1 MIAFVYPFLL
11 FALLALPVLWLLL
24 RATPPAPVRRPFAA
38 VRLLLGLKDPE
49 NTPARTPWWLLL
61 LRLTALAAAIIGFA
75 APVLNPKTEATGSG
89 PLLVVMD
96 ASWAS
101 APDWTARSQ
110 RLEAVLNEAA
120 RAGRPT
126 ALHLLTSPIPASPL
140 EFGVAQD
147 LLATLTG
154 LAPAPYA
161 PNRAAWAEW
170 LGDAAG
176 FDTVWFTDALGEDG
190 GLGAVLTAAGS
201 LQIVMPDAPAFA
213 LLPPG
218 LDETGLIQPVIRASA
233 GSAFTANLVAYGP
246 APGGAEVALW
256 RASAEFAADDTAAA
270 ALFDMPLELRN
281 RISRIA
287 LAGHA
292 SAGTVALAD
301 DGLRRRKVGLLTT
314 SSASETPPLV
324 SPHYY
329 LTNALGPS
337 AELTE
342 ADMPALMATAPDVI
356 VLADIA
362 TLPEAEAAG
371 LQAWVEAGGTLL
383 RFAGPRVAQAA
394 AEQMEANPLL
404 PVHLRAGGRALGGA
418 MTWAEPRALGDWP
431 ENSPFAGLTVPADV
445 TVTAQVLAQPDPD
458 LPSKVIA
465 QLADGTPLVTWSRLG
480 RGRLVLFHV
489 TANAEWSDLP
499 LSGLFV
505 EMLERLAIGA
515 GGQGATAADLAGQTW
530 LPVATLDGFGHL
542 GQPTLAMAVDGAV
555 LSDSPR
561 DITTPPGLYE
571 SAAGRQV
578 AINLFG
584 PEATLSTLPLPA
596 SATRIN
602 LADEPP
608 QPLGHLLLMAALCL
622 LILDILAATF
632 VSGRLIGGRV
642 AALAL
647 AALLAS
653 QPHSADAQD
662 QPYDAQIA
670 ATETVLAYV
679 ITGDAR
685 TDRASAAALYGL
697 SRILFDRTSI
707 EPAAPMGIDPN
718 SEDITFFP
726 FLYWPV
732 TPSHPAL
739 SETAIT
745 RLNAYLRNGGMIM
758 FDTQD
763 AHLGQ
768 NTENARMLQRIA
780 ADLDIPALAPIEP
793 DHVLGRSFYLLET
806 YPGRWYDGT
815 LWVEAPVNLTAIDG
829 SPFRNLNDGVTPVVI
844 TGNDFAAAWAM
855 GEDGRPLFPVGAG
868 MAGERQ
874 REIARR
880 VGVNLIMY
888 VMTGNY
894 KSDQVHVPALLER
907 LGQ

>member
-1 MIAFVYPFLL
+1 MIAFLYPFLL

-24 RATPPAPVRRPFAA
+24 RAVPPAPVRRPFAA

-75 APVLNPKTEATGSG
+75 APVLNPKTEAAGSG
-89 PLLVVMD
+89 PLLIVMD

-120 RAGRPT
+120 RDGRPS

-140 EFGVAQD
+140 EFGTAQD
-147 LLATLTG
+147 LLATLPG

-161 PNRAAWAEW
+161 PDRAAWAEW
-170 LGDAAG
+170 LGGATG

-190 GLGAVLTAAGS
+190 GLGAVLAAAGDV
-201 LQIVMPDAPAFA
+201 QIVLPDTPAFA
-213 LLPPG
+213 LLPPS

-233 GSAFTANLVAYGP
+233 GAAYTANLVAYGP

-256 RASAEFAADDTAAA
+256 RATAAFSANDTAAS

-287 LAGHA
+287 LAGFA

-329 LTNALGPS
+329 LMNALAPS
-337 AELTE
+337 AELVE
-342 ADMPALMATAPDVI
+342 ADMPTLMATAPDVI

-362 TLPEAEAAG
+362 TLPDADTAA
-371 LQAWVEAGGTLL
+371 LQAWVEDGGTLL

-394 AEQMEANPLL
+394 AEQVETNPLL

-418 MTWAEPRALGDWP
+418 MTWAEPRPLGDWP
-431 ENSPFAGLTVPADV
+431 EASPFAGLVVPDDV

-458 LPSKVIA
+458 LPNKVIA

-480 RGRLVLFHV
+480 QGRLVLFHV

-505 EMLERLAIGA
+505 DMLERLAIGA

-530 LPVATLDGFGHL
+530 LPTATLDGFGRL
-542 GQPTLAMAVDGAV
+542 GQPALAVAVAGET

-561 DITTPPGLYE
+561 DISTPPGLYE
-571 SAAGRQV
+571 SASGRQV

-584 PEATLSTLPLPA
+584 PEAALVPLPLPA
-596 SATRIN
+596 SATRIS
-602 LADEPP
+602 LADTPP
-608 QPLGHLLLMAALCL
+608 QPLGQFFLLAALCL
-622 LILDILAATF
+622 LVLDILAATF

-642 AALAL
+642 APLVLAV
-647 AALLAS
+647 LLAG
-653 QPHSADAQD
+653 QPHSAEAQG

-679 ITGDAR
+679 ITGDTR
-685 TDRASAAALYGL
+685 TDMASAAGLYGL
-697 SRILFDRTSI
+697 SRTLFERTSI
-707 EPAAPMGIDPN
+707 EPAAPMGVDPN

-732 TPSHPAL
+732 TPNQTSL
-739 SETAIT
+739 SDAAIS
-745 RLNAYLRNGGMIM
+745 RINAYLRGGGMIM

-763 AHLGQ
+763 AYLGQ

-780 ADLDIPALAPIEP
+780 ANLDIPALAPIES

-806 YPGRWYDGT
+806 YPGRWGNGT